1 MNLVRRVQT
10 LEQRALAVRATAV
23 EPAPLDAP
31 ADVLDLL
38 TEQVNFLRADG
49 LIDPVERARTVGLL
63 AALALRAMDSRDLQ
77 ARLEAVERVL
87 KLRRD
92 KERED
97 QSNKKRRGRHA
108 WS

>member
-1 MNLVRRVQT
+1 MNLMRRVQT
-10 LEQRALAVRATAV
+10 LEQRSLVIRAAAA
-23 EPAPLDAP
+23 EPVPLDSP
-31 ADVLDLL
+31 ADVLGLL
-38 TEQVNFLRADG
+38 TEQVNKVRGDPF
-49 LIDPVERARTVGLL
+49 IDPVERARTVGLL

-97 QSNKKRRGRHA
+97 NNNSKRRGRHG